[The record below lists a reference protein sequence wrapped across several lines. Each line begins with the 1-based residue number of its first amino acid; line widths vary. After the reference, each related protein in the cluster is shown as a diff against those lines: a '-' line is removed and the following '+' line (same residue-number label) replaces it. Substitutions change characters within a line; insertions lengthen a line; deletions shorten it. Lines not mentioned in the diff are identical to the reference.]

1 MALAEASLA
10 TSDAREGRR
19 VRELVTPEGV
29 DLRLVLADASERAA
43 AFLLDVLIMFA
54 SLIAITL
61 LVIGAAILLKFRP
74 AEYLGVVWLLFFFF
88 LRNFY
93 FMAFE
98 LTPRAATPGKRI
110 VGLRVVA
117 RNGGRLAAEAIFA
130 RNALRELEVFLP
142 LSFLAARAQ
151 QVDAWISAL
160 ALVWCG
166 IFVFFPLFNKDRL
179 RIGDL
184 AAGTWVVRAPKRIL
198 EADIADAA
206 TEGIAFPPGAFDAYG
221 IKELSV
227 LEDVLRRRHGPTMA
241 EVAKRIRNRIGMKD
255 DATPDE
261 AFLLA
266 YYKGLRERLEA
277 RMLLGR
283 RRRDK
288 HDAP

>member
-1 MALAEASLA
+1 MAAADASALI
-10 TSDAREGRR
+10 DDEHDGRR
-19 VRELVTPEGV
+19 VRELITPEGV
-29 DLRLVLADASERAA
+29 DLRLVLADASERAT
-43 AFLLDVLIMFA
+43 AFLLDVVIMFA
-54 SLIAITL
+54 SLIVVTL
-61 LVIGAAILLKFRP
+61 LIIGAAIMWKFTP
-74 AEYLGVVWLLFFFF
+74 FEYLGVVWLLVFFF

-117 RNGGRLAAEAIFA
+117 RNGGRLAADAIFA

-184 AAGTWVVRAPKRIL
+184 AAGTWVVRVPKRIL
-198 EADIADAA
+198 EADIAEAA
-206 TEGIAFPPGAFDAYG
+206 TGRIAFPPGAFDAYG

-241 EVAKRIRNRIGMKD
+241 EVAKRIRNRIGMND
-255 DATPDE
+255 DTTPDE
-261 AFLLA
+261 EFLLA